1 MDWKQVLEIASPVA
15 IIFAAGMIAQQ
26 IKTLREETIEFRAI
40 LREWRAV
47 LVRLGT
53 VEEFTKKNTSDIR
66 GLIDAH
72 HKTREEMISHHSLED
87 I

>member
-1 MDWKQVLEIASPVA
+1 VDWKQILEIASPIT

-26 IKTLREETIEFRAI
+26 IKTLREETSEFRTI

-47 LVRLGT
+47 LVRLGS
-53 VEEFTKKNTSDIR
+53 VEEFTRKNTSDIR
-66 GLIDAH
+66 DLLEKH